1 MCDFTF
7 VFVYFIS
14 IFGFVSGINISRCKR
29 LDQDDILTILIEE
42 VNPSLED
49 SDSEVDDDQIIDDV
63 QSEDENNYVTE
74 YVSSLEESGPFEET
88 NPAHVA
94 EADPSSEADRV
105 SPPVNSGRI
114 YPVHGN
120 TLRGKNGHIWS
131 TVKAQ
136 ISHRTPAMNIVRTLG
151 GPASMCK
158 NVFNPVQIFNLFI
171 TDEILSEIV
180 KWTNVEMISKR
191 QKVGKITATHRD
203 VTDLEIRAFIGLLTL
218 TAVMK
223 HNNLSTDELFDPTF
237 SGTRYISV
245 MSKERFKFIVRCL
258 RMDDKTL
265 RSILRPNDA
274 FVPARNVWELF
285 IKQCQINY
293 IPGSEVTIDEQLLG
307 FRGRCPFRIYIP
319 NKPAKYGIKFPMM
332 CDATSKYMI
341 NADPYLGRSTN
352 TGGLPL
358 GEFYVKKL
366 SQTIHGS
373 NRNITCDSWFTS
385 IPLTKSLLP
394 QPYNL
399 TLVGSIRSDKRE
411 IPEQLMNSRSRPV
424 GSSMFCF
431 DGPLTLVSYKP
442 KPAKMVYLLSSC
454 DENAVI
460 NDSSGKP
467 NMILFYNQTK
477 GGVDSFDKMCS
488 SMSCSRKTNRW
499 PMAVF
504 YGILNM
510 AFVNS
515 AIIYGQNMIKNNKKP
530 LNRREFMK
538 QLSTDL
544 VTPWMEKRLEA
555 PTLIKSLRGNI
566 SQILVNPTAPSYENR
581 QEEPELKK
589 RKYCAFC
596 SYKKRRMSK
605 LVCYKCKK
613 SVCGEHKVDMCVHC
627 S

>member
-1 MCDFTF
+1 M
-7 VFVYFIS
+7 
-14 IFGFVSGINISRCKR
+14 SRSNR
-29 LDQDDILTILIEE
+29 L
-42 VNPSLED
+42 
-49 SDSEVDDDQIIDDV
+49 EVDDIFAILNEEDNSFLGDSASEVEDNEVINDV

-74 YVSSLEESGPFEET
+74 DVASLQASALSEET
-88 NPAHVA
+88 DSTPVT
-94 EADPSSEADRV
+94 EADPSSDADHALR
-105 SPPVNSGRI
+105 SANSVRI
-114 YPVHGN
+114 YRVPGN
-120 TLRGKNGHIWS
+120 TLRGKNGHVWS
-131 TVKAQ
+131 TKKAQ
-136 ISHRTPAMNIVRTLG
+136 LSHRTPAMNIVRASR
-151 GPASMCK
+151 GPARMCR
-158 NVFNPVQIFNLFI
+158 NVSDPVQIFRLFI
-171 TDEILSEIV
+171 TDEIISEIV

-203 VTDLEIRAFIGLLTL
+203 VTDLEIHAFIGLLTL

-223 HNNLSTDELFDPTF
+223 DNHLSTDELFDPTF

-245 MSKERFKFIVRCL
+245 MSKERFEFIVRSL

-265 RSILRPNDA
+265 RPTLRSNDA
-274 FVPARNVWELF
+274 FVPARNIWEVF
-285 IKQCQINY
+285 IKQCQMNY

-307 FRGRCPFRIYIP
+307 FRGRCPFRMYIP
-319 NKPAKYGIKFPMM
+319 NKPDKYGIKFPMM

-341 NADPYLGRSTN
+341 DADPYIGRSTN
-352 TGGLPL
+352 TGGVPL
-358 GEFYVKKL
+358 GEYYIKKL
-366 SQTIHGS
+366 SKTIHGS
-373 NRNITCDSWFTS
+373 NRNITCDNWFTS
-385 IPLTKSLLP
+385 VPLAKSLLQ

-399 TLVGSIRSDKRE
+399 TLVGTLRSNKRE
-411 IPEQLMNSRSRPV
+411 IPEQLKNSRSRPV

-467 NMILFYNQTK
+467 DMIMFYNQTK
-477 GGVDSFDKMCS
+477 GGVDSFDQMCS

-499 PMAVF
+499 PMAVL

-515 AIIYGQNMIKNNKKP
+515 FIIYGHNMIKNKEKP

-538 QLSTDL
+538 RLSTEL

-555 PTLIKSLRGNI
+555 PTLKSSVRENI
-566 SQILVNPTAPSYENR
+566 SQILIKPTGSSNELQA
-581 QEEPELKK
+581 EEPEPKK

-596 SYKKRRMSK
+596 SYKKKRMSK
-605 LVCYKCKK
+605 LVCHKCKK
-613 SVCGEHKVDMCVHC
+613 SVCGEHKLDVCVDC

>member
-1 MCDFTF
+1 M
-7 VFVYFIS
+7 
-14 IFGFVSGINISRCKR
+14 SRSKR
-29 LDQDDILTILIEE
+29 LDGDNILAILNEE
-42 VNPSLED
+42 DNSFLED
-49 SDSEVDDDQIIDDV
+49 SDSEVEDNQIIDDV

-74 YVSSLEESGPFEET
+74 DVSSLQESGPSEET
-88 NPAHVA
+88 NPALVA
-94 EADPSSEADRV
+94 EADPSFDADRV
-105 SPPVNSGRI
+105 SQPANSGRI
-114 YPVHGN
+114 YRVRSK

-131 TVKAQ
+131 TAKAQ
-136 ISHRTPAMNIVRTLG
+136 TSHRTPAMNIVRTSR
-151 GPASMCK
+151 GPARMCR
-158 NVFNPVQIFNLFI
+158 NIFDPVQAFYLFI

-191 QKVGKITATHRD
+191 QKVEKITATHRD

-223 HNNLSTDELFDPTF
+223 DNHLSTDELFDPSF
-237 SGTRYISV
+237 SGTRYISA
-245 MSKERFKFIVRCL
+245 MSKERFEFIVRCL

-265 RSILRPNDA
+265 RPTLRPNDA

-285 IKQCQINY
+285 IQQCRINY
-293 IPGSEVTIDEQLLG
+293 NPGSEVTIDEQFLG

-319 NKPAKYGIKFPMM
+319 NKPDKYGIKFPMM

-341 NADPYLGRSTN
+341 DADPYIGKSTN
-352 TGGLPL
+352 TGGVPL

-373 NRNITCDSWFTS
+373 NRNITCDNWFTS
-385 IPLTKSLLP
+385 IPLAKSLL
-394 QPYNL
+394 QKPYNL
-399 TLVGSIRSDKRE
+399 TLVGTIRSNKRE
-411 IPEQLMNSRSRPV
+411 IPELLKNSRSRPV

-454 DENAVI
+454 NENAVI

-467 NMILFYNQTK
+467 DMILFYNQTK
-477 GGVDSFDKMCS
+477 GGVDSFDQMCS

-515 AIIYGQNMIKNNKKP
+515 AIIYGHNMLKNNKKP
-530 LNRREFMK
+530 LNRTKFMK

-544 VTPWMEKRLEA
+544 ITPWMEKRLEI
-555 PTLIKSLRGNI
+555 PTLKRSLRENI
-566 SQILVNPTAPSYENR
+566 SQILVKPTDLNNKQQE
-581 QEEPELKK
+581 EEPEPKK

-596 SYKKRRMSK
+596 SYKKKRMSK
-605 LVCYKCKK
+605 LVCYKCGK
-613 SVCGEHKVDMCVHC
+613 SVCGDHKVDMCVDC
-627 S
+627 SKTKASLLKSD

>member
-1 MCDFTF
+1 M
-7 VFVYFIS
+7 S
-14 IFGFVSGINISRCKR
+14 IFGVVSGTNMSCYNR
-29 LDQDDILTILIEE
+29 LDEEDVLAILNEE
-42 VNPSLED
+42 DNPSLED
-49 SDSEVDDDQIIDDV
+49 SDSEVEDDQIIDDV
-63 QSEDENNYVTE
+63 QSEDENSYVTE
-74 YVSSLEESGPFEET
+74 YVSSLEESDPSEET
-88 NPAHVA
+88 NLALVA
-94 EADPSSEADRV
+94 EADPLSEADRV
-105 SPPVNSGRI
+105 SPTANSGRLYRI
-114 YPVHGN
+114 RGN

-136 ISHRTPAMNIVRTLG
+136 TFHSTPAMNIVRTSG
-151 GPASMCK
+151 GPARMCK
-158 NVFNPVQIFNLFI
+158 NVFDPVQIFNLFI
-171 TDEILSEIV
+171 TDEILSKIV
-180 KWTNVEMISKR
+180 NWTNVEMVSKR

-203 VTDLEIRAFIGLLTL
+203 VTVLEIRAFIGLLTL

-223 HNNLSTDELFDPTF
+223 HNHLSTDELFDPTF
-237 SGTRYISV
+237 SSTRYVSV

-258 RMDDKTL
+258 RMDNKTL
-265 RSILRPNDA
+265 RSTLRPNDA

-319 NKPAKYGIKFPMM
+319 NKPDKYGIKFLMM

-341 NADPYLGRSTN
+341 DADPYIGRSTN
-352 TGGLPL
+352 TGGVPL
-358 GEFYVKKL
+358 GEFYIKKL

-385 IPLTKSLLP
+385 IPLAKSLLQ

-399 TLVGSIRSDKRE
+399 TLVGSIRSNKRE
-411 IPEQLMNSRSRPV
+411 IPEQLMNSRLRPV

-442 KPAKMVYLLSSC
+442 KRTKMVYLLSSC
-454 DENAVI
+454 DRNAVI
-460 NDSSGKP
+460 NDPRGKP
-467 NMILFYNQTK
+467 DMFLFYNQTK
-477 GGVDSFDKMCS
+477 GGVDSFGQMCS

-515 AIIYGQNMIKNNKKP
+515 AIIYSHNMIKNNKKP
-530 LNRREFMK
+530 LNRRKFMK

-544 VTPWMEKRLEA
+544 ITPWMEKRLEA
-555 PTLIKSLRGNI
+555 PTLKKSLRGNI
-566 SQILVNPTAPSYENR
+566 SQILVNPTDLDNGNR
-581 QEEPELKK
+581 EEELEPKK
-589 RKYCAFC
+589 RKCCAFC
-596 SYKKRRMSK
+596 SYKKRRMTKS
-605 LVCYKCKK
+605 VCYKCKK
-613 SVCGEHKVDMCVHC
+613 SVCGEHKVDMCVDC